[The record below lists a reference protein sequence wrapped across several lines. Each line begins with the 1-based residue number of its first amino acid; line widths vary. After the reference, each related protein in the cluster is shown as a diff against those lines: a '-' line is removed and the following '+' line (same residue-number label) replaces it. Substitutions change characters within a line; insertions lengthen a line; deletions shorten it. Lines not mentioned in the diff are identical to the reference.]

1 MTRTKSSRA
10 LLSVVLAVLM
20 VAAFMPAL
28 TYSSFAATAKKATK
42 VTKTTHNGTRVYGK
56 VGKKYVLKY
65 KLSPS
70 KLTSAAKKVVW
81 KSSDSSVVKVY
92 STNTNRA
99 AVKVK
104 GVGTA
109 KVTVYTKA
117 NKKAKAT
124 WTFKTKAAAAKV
136 AATGVTVKANNT
148 TADLTKTLTVGTEL
162 TATVAPANATG
173 VTYQWYADG
182 TAISGATSSQFTV
195 TADQIGKTITVK
207 ATDDSKNTVESA
219 KTAAVSEVKI
229 NTVTLDGTKADNVQ
243 AIGDTLTVKATDD
256 KNAPISDTVLNN
268 SVDVQ
273 WYRYTSADNGNK
285 VEQAISGAT
294 GTTYKITDADA
305 GSQIYAVVTPK
316 TGVKVNSAEFTGGK
330 AKTGMSGKVAKAS
343 NSISAV
349 KIQINGKDAE
359 ASKTYD
365 AGSVLTAVVTPTA
378 AANAVDYQ
386 WYQNGYKINGATSAT
401 YTAATSGNYT
411 VKITLK
417 STELTYGIASGAK
430 TISDAAKVKASKE
443 FSGVTI
449 TNVTAANDSTRTDK
463 TATYKDD
470 VLGVEVSG
478 IAASNYTVEWHK
490 ITKDNYGVATDS
502 VISGQTGTTYK
513 VTDADENA
521 QIYAVVNGTGTQYSD
536 YTGKTSALTVSKK
549 ANTKSSATVAQTS
562 DTTVTVSGLADTDK
576 VQLQK
581 RTVSGIGVESA
592 WTDISGATS
601 KTYELT
607 TDDLAA
613 IKAGTVNVRAKVT
626 DASGNVTYTDAIT
639 LHQTVKTTPEPGE
652 K

>member
-148 TADLTKTLTVGTEL
+148 TDDITKTLSVGTEL

-182 TAISGATSSQFTV
+182 TAIDGATSANFTV
-195 TADQIGKTITVK
+195 TAAQIGKAITVK

-219 KTAAVSEVKI
+219 KTAAVSNVKI
-229 NTVTLDGTKADNVQ
+229 SALNLTGTAKV
-243 AIGDTLTVKATDD
+243 GETLTVKGFDPD
-256 KNAPISDTVLNN
+256 NKEISDSVLSNA
-268 SVDVQ
+268 VDVQ
-273 WYRYTSADNGNK
+273 WYRTKTSLVNGNK
-285 VEQAISGAT
+285 ATEAISGAT

-305 GSQIYAVVTPK
+305 GYSIYAVVTPK
-316 TGVKVNSAEFTGGK
+316 TGTQISSTILKD
-330 AKTGMSGKVAKAS
+330 GKVTLNNTDVVPAAG
-343 NSISAV
+343 NEIRAV
-349 KIQINGKDAE
+349 KIQINGKDADS
-359 ASKTYD
+359 ASASNAKTYD

-378 AANAVDYQ
+378 AASSVDYQ
-386 WYQNGYKINGATSAT
+386 WYQDGYKISGATSAT
-401 YTAATSGNYT
+401 YTAATSGTYT
-411 VKITLK
+411 VKISLK
-417 STELTYGIASGAK
+417 STDMNYKFATNATKEASV
-430 TISDAAKVKASKE
+430 KVKASKE
-443 FSGVTI
+443 FTGVTL
-449 TNVTAANDSTRTDK
+449 TNVNAANDSKRTDK
-463 TATYKDD
+463 TVTYAGDT
-470 VLGVEVSG
+470 LGVQVSG
-478 IAASNYTVEWHK
+478 VAASNYTVEWHYV
-490 ITKDNYGVATDS
+490 TKDQYGDAVDHTIKD
-502 VISGQTGTTYK
+502 QTGITYT
-513 VTDADENA
+513 VNSPVAVGD
-521 QIYAVVNGTGTQYSD
+521 QVYAVVNGQGTQYAD
-536 YTGKTSALTVSKK
+536 YTGKTSALTVSKT
-549 ANTKSSATVAQTS
+549 ANTTTSATVGQ
-562 DTTVTVSGLADTDK
+562 DDKTVKVNNLPTGAK

-581 RTVSGIGVESA
+581 QTVSSIGVESA
-592 WTDISGATS
+592 WADISGATS
-601 KTYELT
+601 TTYELT
-607 TDDLAA
+607 TDDYAA
-613 IKAGTVNVRAKVT
+613 IKAGTVKVRAKVT
-626 DASGNVTYTDAIT
+626 DANGNVAYTDAIT
-639 LHQTVKTTPEPGE
+639 LVENATSTPEAGE